1 MNSPQQNTVKCGG
14 IKTLTSLPHIYAI
27 VLMGLFTFI
36 FLSIEYMFVNEL
48 SLLVSEQKA
57 TLSQNYVLGVSTA
70 GFLLYPLLKH
80 FLSRRLQNI
89 LMILAGLLSVFLTIL
104 ITCSKS
110 FEYIFHGGIIL
121 FILLGLVGSNVY
133 YVSACMIKNRH
144 LAKTVG
150 ISYFFGILLQF
161 INHNAI
167 HIKIIQLVILSASMM
182 MLFILLIWNEHI
194 FNRYSW
200 YNTSKD
206 TTDNIIEKNTGNN
219 VDNNVDK
226 NIGKITDKK
235 TDKNIIKGNK
245 HYIPLFISIVALVM
259 LMACLFSTLDS
270 AVTLIHSEGI
280 ADIGQGARIL
290 LAFSGLAAGFIF
302 DINNRK
308 YTGIIM
314 YCIMILS
321 TMCIV
326 LLEFSKPF
334 TAVLIVFYLSAGFFA
349 VFFTS
354 EFMELSWYVRIP
366 ELWAGMGRAV
376 NNITAAVIA
385 GFVLQL
391 LSSDNNLLKIILILV
406 LFVLVS
412 IISVVYTFEK
422 YYFIQQF
429 TMRTDEAA
437 NEHDKLQILAEK
449 YSFTERENEV
459 FNYLVTTE
467 DNIQTISEHMHVSRR
482 TIERYISAIYEKTGI
497 KSRVGLVN
505 LYNK

>member
-1 MNSPQQNTVKCGG
+1 M
-14 IKTLTSLPHIYAI
+14 L
-27 VLMGLFTFI
+27 
-36 FLSIEYMFVNEL
+36 
-48 SLLVSEQKA
+48 
-57 TLSQNYVLGVSTA
+57 
-70 GFLLYPLLKH
+70 
-80 FLSRRLQNI
+80 
-89 LMILAGLLSVFLTIL
+89 
-104 ITCSKS
+104 
-110 FEYIFHGGIIL
+110 
-121 FILLGLVGSNVY
+121 
-133 YVSACMIKNRH
+133 
-144 LAKTVG
+144 
-150 ISYFFGILLQF
+150 
-161 INHNAI
+161 
-167 HIKIIQLVILSASMM
+167 

-194 FNRYSW
+194 FNLYNW

-206 TTDNIIEKNTGNN
+206 TTDNIIEKNT
-219 VDNNVDK
+219 DNNVDK
-226 NIGKITDKK
+226 NIGKI

-270 AVTLIHSEGI
+270 AVTLIHSDGSI
-280 ADIGQGARIL
+280 DIGQGARIL
-290 LAFSGLAAGFIF
+290 LPLSGLAAGFIF

-354 EFMELSWYVRIP
+354 EFMELSWYARIP

-429 TMRTDEAA
+429 TMHTDEAA
-437 NEHDKLQILAEK
+437 DEQDKLHILSEK

-482 TIERYISAIYEKTGI
+482 TLERYISAIYEKTGI

>member
-1 MNSPQQNTVKCGG
+1 
-14 IKTLTSLPHIYAI
+14 
-27 VLMGLFTFI
+27 
-36 FLSIEYMFVNEL
+36 
-48 SLLVSEQKA
+48 
-57 TLSQNYVLGVSTA
+57 
-70 GFLLYPLLKH
+70 
-80 FLSRRLQNI
+80 
-89 LMILAGLLSVFLTIL
+89 
-104 ITCSKS
+104 
-110 FEYIFHGGIIL
+110 
-121 FILLGLVGSNVY
+121 
-133 YVSACMIKNRH
+133 
-144 LAKTVG
+144 
-150 ISYFFGILLQF
+150 
-161 INHNAI
+161 
-167 HIKIIQLVILSASMM
+167 

-194 FNRYSW
+194 FNLYNW

-206 TTDNIIEKNTGNN
+206 TTDNIIEKNT
-219 VDNNVDK
+219 DNNVDK
-226 NIGKITDKK
+226 NIGKI

-270 AVTLIHSEGI
+270 AVTLIHSDGSI
-280 ADIGQGARIL
+280 DIGQGARIL
-290 LAFSGLAAGFIF
+290 LPLSGLAAGFIF

-334 TAVLIVFYLSAGFFA
+334 TAVLIVFYLSAGFFV
-349 VFFTS
+349 VFF
-354 EFMELSWYVRIP
+354 FFP
-366 ELWAGMGRAV
+366 ELWAGIGRAV

-429 TMRTDEAA
+429 TMYTDEAA
-437 NEHDKLQILAEK
+437 NEHDKLHILAEK

-482 TIERYISAIYEKTGI
+482 TLERYISAIYEKTGI

>member
-1 MNSPQQNTVKCGG
+1 MNSPQQDTVKCGG
-14 IKTLTSLPHIYAI
+14 VKTLTSLPHIYAI

-36 FLSIEYMFVNEL
+36 FLSVEYMFVNEL

-121 FILLGLVGSNVY
+121 FILLGLAGSNVY
-133 YVSACMIKNRH
+133 YVSACMIKNCH

-150 ISYFFGILLQF
+150 ISYFLGILLQF

-167 HIKIIQLVILSASMM
+167 HIKIIQLVILSASILI
-182 MLFILLIWNEHI
+182 LFILLIGNEHI

-206 TTDNIIEKNTGNN
+206 TTDNMTTKNT
-219 VDNNVDK
+219 DNNVY
-226 NIGKITDKK
+226 KK
-235 TDKNIIKGNK
+235 TDKNIIKDNK
-245 HYIPLFISIVALVM
+245 HSIPLFISIAALVM

-270 AVTLIHSEGI
+270 AVTLIHSDGSI
-280 ADIGQGARIL
+280 DIGQGARIL
-290 LAFSGLAAGFIF
+290 LPLSGLAAGFIF

-482 TIERYISAIYEKTGI
+482 TLERYISAIYEKTGI

>member
-1 MNSPQQNTVKCGG
+1 MNSPQKETIKAGG
-14 IKTLTSLPHIYAI
+14 IKTITSIPHIYAI
-27 VLMGLFTFI
+27 ILMGLFTFV
-36 FLSIEYMFVNEL
+36 FLSVEYMFVSRI
-48 SLLVSEQKA
+48 SLLVSQQRA

-70 GFLLYPLLKH
+70 GFLLYPLFKH
-80 FLSRRLQNI
+80 FLNNRLYK
-89 LMILAGLLSVFLTIL
+89 LFMIITGLLSVFLTIS
-104 ITCSKS
+104 TSYGKS
-110 FEYIFHGGIIL
+110 FEYIFGAGIIL

-133 YVSACMIKNRH
+133 YVSACMIRNRH
-144 LAKTVG
+144 LAKTAG
-150 ISYFFGILLQF
+150 ISYFLGILLQF

-167 HIKIIQLVILSASMM
+167 HIRTIQLVILSVSML
-182 MLFILLIWNEHI
+182 MLFILLIENERI
-194 FNRYSW
+194 LSRYS
-200 YNTSKD
+200 
-206 TTDNIIEKNTGNN
+206 TDKYAAKTIIESSA
-219 VDNNVDK
+219 
-226 NIGKITDKK
+226 
-235 TDKNIIKGNK
+235 KGNK
-245 HYIPLFISIVALVM
+245 HNILLYISIIVLVI

-270 AVTLIHSEGI
+270 AVTLVHSDGI

-302 DINNRK
+302 DISNRK

-321 TMCIV
+321 TLCIV

-334 TAVLIVFYLSAGFFA
+334 VAVLIVFYLSAGFFA

-354 EFMELSWYVRIP
+354 EFMELSQYVRIP

-385 GFVLQL
+385 SFVLQL

-412 IISVVYTFEK
+412 IMSVIYTFEK

-429 TMRTDEAA
+429 TQHTDEVT
-437 NEHDKLQILAEK
+437 NEQDQLHKLTTQ
-449 YSFTERENEV
+449 YSFTEREGEV
-459 FNYLVTTE
+459 FSYLVTTE

-482 TIERYISAIYEKTGI
+482 TLERYISAIYEKTGV
-497 KSRVGLVN
+497 KSRVGLIN
-505 LYNK
+505 LFNKCV

>member
-1 MNSPQQNTVKCGG
+1 MNSPQKDAVKGGG

-36 FLSIEYMFVNEL
+36 FLSVEYMFVNEL

-80 FLSRRLQNI
+80 FLSSRLQNI

-104 ITCSKS
+104 ITYSKS

-167 HIKIIQLVILSASMM
+167 HIKIIQLVILSASILI
-182 MLFILLIWNEHI
+182 LFILLIGNEHI
-194 FNRYSW
+194 FNLYSW

-206 TTDNIIEKNTGNN
+206 TTDNMTTKNT
-219 VDNNVDK
+219 DNNVYKNIDK
-226 NIGKITDKK
+226 NSDKK
-235 TDKNIIKGNK
+235 TDKNIIKVNK
-245 HYIPLFISIVALVM
+245 HNIPLFISIVALVM

-270 AVTLIHSEGI
+270 AVTLIHSDGST
-280 ADIGQGARIL
+280 DIGQGARIL
-290 LAFSGLAAGFIF
+290 LPLSGLAAGFIF

-482 TIERYISAIYEKTGI
+482 TLERYISAIYEKTGI

>member
-1 MNSPQQNTVKCGG
+1 MNSPQKETIKAGG
-14 IKTLTSLPHIYAI
+14 TKTITSFPYIYAI
-27 VLMGLFTFI
+27 VLMGLFTFV
-36 FLSIEYMFVNEL
+36 FLSVEYMFVSRL
-48 SLLVSEQKA
+48 SLLVSQQRA

-70 GFLLYPLLKH
+70 GFLLYPLFKH
-80 FLSRRLQNI
+80 FLNNRLYKL
-89 LMILAGLLSVFLTIL
+89 LMIITGLLSVFLTIS
-104 ITCSKS
+104 TSYGKS
-110 FEYIFHGGIIL
+110 FEYIFSGGIIL
-121 FILLGLVGSNVY
+121 FILLGLVGGNVY
-133 YVSACMIKNRH
+133 YVSACMIRNRH

-150 ISYFFGILLQF
+150 ISYFLGILLQF

-167 HIKIIQLVILSASMM
+167 HIRTIQLVILSVSML
-182 MLFILLIWNEHI
+182 MLFILLIENERI
-194 FNRYSW
+194 LSRYS
-200 YNTSKD
+200 
-206 TTDNIIEKNTGNN
+206 TDKYAAKTIIESSA
-219 VDNNVDK
+219 
-226 NIGKITDKK
+226 
-235 TDKNIIKGNK
+235 KGNK
-245 HYIPLFISIVALVM
+245 HNILLYISIIVLVI

-270 AVTLIHSEGI
+270 AVTLVHSDGI

-302 DINNRK
+302 DISNRK

-321 TMCIV
+321 TLCIV

-334 TAVLIVFYLSAGFFA
+334 VAVLIVFYLSAGFFA

-354 EFMELSWYVRIP
+354 EFMELSQYVRIP

-385 GFVLQL
+385 SFVLQL

-412 IISVVYTFEK
+412 IMSVIYTFEK

-429 TMRTDEAA
+429 TQHTDEVT
-437 NEHDKLQILAEK
+437 NEQDQLHKLTTQ
-449 YSFTERENEV
+449 YSFTEREGEV
-459 FNYLVTTE
+459 FSYLVTTE

-482 TIERYISAIYEKTGI
+482 TLERYISAIYEKTGV
-497 KSRVGLVN
+497 KSRVGLIN
-505 LYNK
+505 LFNKCV

>member
-1 MNSPQQNTVKCGG
+1 MNSPQKDTVKGG
-14 IKTLTSLPHIYAI
+14 SIKTLTSLPHIYAI
-27 VLMGLFTFI
+27 VLMGLFTFV
-36 FLSIEYMFVNEL
+36 FLSVEYMFVNEL

-80 FLSRRLQNI
+80 FLSRRLQHI
-89 LMILAGLLSVFLTIL
+89 LMILAGLLSVFLTIF
-104 ITCSKS
+104 ITFSKS

-133 YVSACMIKNRH
+133 YVSACMIEKRH

-167 HIKIIQLVILSASMM
+167 HIKTIQLIILSASML

-206 TTDNIIEKNTGNN
+206 TTDNIIEKNT
-219 VDNNVDK
+219 DNNVDK
-226 NIGKITDKK
+226 NIGKI

-270 AVTLIHSEGI
+270 AVTLIHSDGSI
-280 ADIGQGARIL
+280 DIGQGARIL
-290 LAFSGLAAGFIF
+290 LPLSGLA
-302 DINNRK
+302 
-308 YTGIIM
+308 
-314 YCIMILS
+314 
-321 TMCIV
+321 
-326 LLEFSKPF
+326 
-334 TAVLIVFYLSAGFFA
+334 
-349 VFFTS
+349 
-354 EFMELSWYVRIP
+354 
-366 ELWAGMGRAV
+366 
-376 NNITAAVIA
+376 A

-412 IISVVYTFEK
+412 IMSVIYTFEK
-422 YYFIQQF
+422 YHFIQQF
-429 TMRTDEAA
+429 TKSTDEVTNEQDHCSTYLITKQQLAGNSTGSSEDASADASTDTSISPSTSALTENVAEAA
-437 NEHDKLQILAEK
+437 DNKVETPQTGDNSNIVLWLTLLIIIC
-449 YSFTERENEV
+449 SS
-459 FNYLVTTE
+459 TTLY
-467 DNIQTISEHMHVSRR
+467 TFVV
-482 TIERYISAIYEKTGI
+482 
-497 KSRVGLVN
+497 KSKKINR
-505 LYNK
+505 